1 MQFGNVIDATLMVDR
16 DTGRPRGFGFI
27 TFDSSEPV
35 EKAMARND
43 LEIQNKPVN
52 LILLSPLTFFKFIL
66 HY

>member
-1 MQFGNVIDATLMVDR
+1 MVDR

-35 EKAMARND
+35 EKAMSRND

-52 LILLSPLTFFKFIL
+52 LNSTLVLNLFVL
-66 HY
+66 Y